1 MKETFANVVT
11 ATGKNFEIE
20 QSLTG
25 YFRLMLEGS
34 PVVDL
39 PDSEDLNGSYE
50 EAETYVVE
58 YLLEHEVP
66 EEKKVMRCGQWFL
79 K

>member
-1 MKETFANVVT
+1 MKENFANVVE

-20 QSLTG
+20 QSMTG
-25 YFRLMLEGS
+25 YFRLMLEGR
-34 PVVDL
+34 PIVDL
-39 PDSEDLNGSYE
+39 PYSDELNGSYE
-50 EAETYVVE
+50 EAEAYFVE

-66 EEKKVMRCGQWFL
+66 EENKVMRCGQWFL